1 MADVITRFR
10 LETTQYD
17 SKLRDAAKGLK
28 EVVRVAELGGKDF
41 KNFSDKAIENARAL
55 GQTASGAT
63 NAKDRLKDLVGSFN
77 EAAKAYNNLSQ
88 TQQQS
93 DFGKALSQSLE
104 QLQQRI
110 KDTKQELY
118 GLGDAAEKVKSSG
131 LFGEGGL
138 TGMLQVAG
146 GTLIAQGATALASS
160 MKDAV
165 SQGIELARQGEG
177 IRVAFERLNN
187 PNLLANLK
195 EATHGTVSELEL
207 MKAAVKFDDFKLPVE
222 ELGTMLAFAQKKAKD
237 TGQSID
243 YMVDSIVTGLGRK
256 SLMILDNL
264 GLSAAE
270 IRERMKE
277 SGDMTKAVGEI
288 IREQM
293 AKAGDYVET
302 AADRAARA
310 TAQAQDKMMELGRS
324 AMPVAEEFN
333 NAFNTIKVAG
343 MQLINIVLVPIAN
356 MIDKIRQFKQ
366 SPQDFFENNVLPKT
380 MTEVGSNVD
389 DKGNYIRRPAQKGAA
404 GFDWNK
410 GTWKPGYSGAIY
422 NSATGQTELPEITAT
437 GHIRTTTPRGGGR
450 TGNTFDA
457 SKIAFTGGEG
467 VKADPNQYF
476 QSVWAMIGEQGRK
489 QIAGTGAKQFDYGK
503 LIKEQKKEDEKNPT
517 ATETLQGIQTMVGSL
532 QSITSGIETLGIELP
547 KELTDIF
554 GVLQTIT
561 GIVGSIQAMQQVGT
575 WLGLFKNGGIVPH
588 AAGGTVAGTHYSGD
602 VTPILANAGEV
613 VLNRAQV
620 GNLASSLQG
629 GGMQNMQLSAVITG
643 EQLRLVLNNN
653 GRRTGRGEYVTTNFR

>member
-1 MADVITRFR
+1 MAADVITKFR
-10 LETTQYD
+10 LETTQFD
-17 SKLRDAAKGLK
+17 SKLRDAAKGLR
-28 EVVRVAELGGKDF
+28 EVVNVAELGGKEF
-41 KNFSDKAIENARAL
+41 QGFSQKSIEAARSL
-55 GQTASGAT
+55 GNIASGAT
-63 NAKDRLKDLVGSFN
+63 NTKDRLKDLVGSYN
-77 EAAKAYNNLSQ
+77 DVVKAYDKLSAE
-88 TQQQS
+88 QQQS
-93 DFGKALSQSLE
+93 DFGKAMAQSLT
-104 QLQQRI
+104 QLNQRI

-146 GTLIAQGATALASS
+146 GSLIAQGATALASS

-343 MQLINIVLVPIAN
+343 MQLINLVLVPIAN

-437 GHIRTTTPRGGGR
+437 GHIRTTTPSGGGR

-457 SKIAFTGGEG
+457 SKIAFTGGDG
-467 VKADPNQYF
+467 VKADPNQYLK
-476 QSVWAMIGEQGRK
+476 AE
-489 QIAGTGAKQFDYGK
+489 Y
-503 LIKEQKKEDEKNPT
+503 L
-517 ATETLQGIQTMVGSL
+517 
-532 QSITSGIETLGIELP
+532 
-547 KELTDIF
+547 
-554 GVLQTIT
+554 
-561 GIVGSIQAMQQVGT
+561 
-575 WLGLFKNGGIVPH
+575 
-588 AAGGTVAGTHYSGD
+588 
-602 VTPILANAGEV
+602 
-613 VLNRAQV
+613 
-620 GNLASSLQG
+620 
-629 GGMQNMQLSAVITG
+629 
-643 EQLRLVLNNN
+643 LRFV
-653 GRRTGRGEYVTTNFR
+653 